1 MRSAGIQAAAARQSW
16 WQAALFAVI
25 SAAVLAGCSPQS
37 QQTALTQGSANSK
50 VPAAQPAPQV
60 QMPADAEVV
69 MKKEQQLPAAVSSSE
84 LQSMY
89 QDIVQLVGQ
98 AKASTVAQCRVV
110 GLGAKPCGGPQSY
123 LVYSAEQG
131 NETELLAKVARYNL
145 LVQQHN
151 QQLGLISECAVV
163 PKPGVVLVEG
173 VCQAGPP
180 GDLM

>member
-1 MRSAGIQAAAARQSW
+1 MRGAGFKGSAAKRPL
-16 WQAALFAVI
+16 LFATFFV
-25 SAAVLAGCSPQS
+25 AALAGCSPKPQQAGVTPTADSS
-37 QQTALTQGSANSK
+37 QAS
-50 VPAAQPAPQV
+50 AAQVATEPQTPAS
-60 QMPADAEVV
+60 AEVV
-69 MKKEQQLPAAVSSSE
+69 MNKEQQLPAAVGRNE
-84 LQSMY
+84 LQAMY

-98 AKASTVAQCRVV
+98 AKASSVAQCRVV

-151 QQLGLISECAVV
+151 QQLGLISDCAVV

>member
-1 MRSAGIQAAAARQSW
+1 M
-16 WQAALFAVI
+16 
-25 SAAVLAGCSPQS
+25 
-37 QQTALTQGSANSK
+37 N
-50 VPAAQPAPQV
+50 
-60 QMPADAEVV
+60 
-69 MKKEQQLPAAVSSSE
+69 KEQQLPAAVGRNE
-84 LQSMY
+84 LQAMY

-98 AKASTVAQCRVV
+98 AKASSVAQCRVV

-151 QQLGLISECAVV
+151 QQLGLISDCAVV

>member
-1 MRSAGIQAAAARQSW
+1 MRGAGIQVAAARQSW

-37 QQTALTQGSANSK
+37 QQTALAQDSANS
-50 VPAAQPAPQV
+50 QV

-69 MKKEQQLPAAVSSSE
+69 MKKEQQLPAAVGSSE
-84 LQSMY
+84 LQAMY

-98 AKASTVAQCRVV
+98 AKASSVAQCRVV

-151 QQLGLISECAVV
+151 QQLELMSDCAVV
-163 PKPGVVLVEG
+163 PKPGVVLVDG

>member
-1 MRSAGIQAAAARQSW
+1 M
-16 WQAALFAVI
+16 
-25 SAAVLAGCSPQS
+25 
-37 QQTALTQGSANSK
+37 N
-50 VPAAQPAPQV
+50 
-60 QMPADAEVV
+60 
-69 MKKEQQLPAAVSSSE
+69 KEQQLPAAVSRNE
-84 LQSMY
+84 LQAMY
-89 QDIVQLVGQ
+89 QDIVQLVGS
-98 AKASTVAQCRVV
+98 AKASSVAQCRVV

-131 NETELLAKVARYNL
+131 NETELLARVARYNQ

-151 QQLGLISECAVV
+151 QQLGLISDCAVV